1 MKRVVLL
8 FTVAAMMA
16 IMSLAMGAGPALA
29 QEDGLDVFSIFEEEE
44 EPTEVIVCDSD
55 EGDVEEVDDVVV
67 VFCDE
72 DDDDDDD
79 DDDDGLIDALFDRHD
94 DDWFGRDRWH
104 DWR

>member
-1 MKRVVLL
+1 MKRIVLL

-16 IMSLAMGAGPALA
+16 MMGLVMGAGPALA
-29 QEDGLDVFSIFEEEE
+29 QTTDDNGDLDVFSIFEEEE

-72 DDDDDDD
+72 DDDDDDF
-79 DDDDGLIDALFDRHD
+79 FDFDHHD
-94 DDWFGRDRWH
+94 DHWFGRDRWDH
-104 DWR
+104 WR